1 MMAAGNHT
9 LIAVDAEALL
19 AALPVS
25 AGAVRSTRV
34 FKGAGAGVVRL
45 TIEEGAVIR
54 EHTAAAPILL
64 QVLSGHAALDVG
76 GERVDLPTGAII
88 HLDANLPHSV
98 EALTR
103 ADLLLIVCER
113 APATTR
119 AHRLDSPATV
129 DAPAPASAPEPARRS
144 NLVLA
149 SSGPD
154 SDAVERVTAR
164 HAELS
169 GGAAAYA
176 TQLIDAAAGGDD
188 ERTRQASATLLD
200 WSRGTLVTLLEA
212 EQEVFDPAISR
223 IDAALADRLRTE
235 RELVTGAI
243 GRLANLSGPVEAA
256 SMAVE
261 LRLYLGQHLR
271 FFADHALPVLARTGG
286 LPLGSLWSDIESL
299 MVDDGAPASTT
310 ATQCECGIV
319 DEPAYVE
326 LDVRNVP
333 HAIRHATVF
342 GALDAIGAGEG
353 LILVAPHDPLPL
365 LAQVEH
371 RTPGR
376 FTVSYLDRGPEAWR
390 LQFSAAS
397 LA

>member
-1 MMAAGNHT
+1 MMTAGTHT
-9 LIAVDAEALL
+9 RIAVDADALL
-19 AALPVS
+19 AALPVE

-45 TIEEGAVIR
+45 TFDEGTVMR
-54 EHTAAAPILL
+54 EHTATAPILL

-76 GERVDLPTGAII
+76 GERVDLPAGAII

-98 EALTR
+98 VALTR
-103 ADLLLIVCER
+103 AHLLLIVCER
-113 APATTR
+113 APATRT
-119 AHRLDSPATV
+119 HRLVSPATV
-129 DAPAPASAPEPARRS
+129 AAPAAASAPDPAKRS

-149 SSGPD
+149 SSGQ
-154 SDAVERVTAR
+154 DADALERVATR

-169 GGAAAYA
+169 GSAAAYI

-188 ERTRQASATLLD
+188 ERTRQASATLLG
-200 WSRGTLVTLLEA
+200 WSRGTLGALLEA
-212 EQEVFDPAISR
+212 EQEVFGPAISR
-223 IDAALADRLRTE
+223 IDAALGDRVRTE

-243 GRLANLSGPVEAA
+243 GRLANLRDPVELA
-256 SMAVE
+256 SVAVE
-261 LRLYLGQHLR
+261 LRLHLGQYLR
-271 FFADHALPVLARTGG
+271 FFADHVLAVLARTDG
-286 LPLGSLWSDIESL
+286 LPLGALWSDIQSL
-299 MVDDGAPASTT
+299 VVDDGAPASKS
-310 ATQCECGIV
+310 ATQCECGVV
-319 DEPAYVE
+319 DEPAYGE

-365 LAQVEH
+365 LAQVEQ
-371 RTPGR
+371 RDPGR
-376 FTVSYLDRGPEAWR
+376 FVVSYLDRGPEAWR